1 VIRDYAPVT
10 VAFKLGSAPEKQS
23 RQMLKKGVTA
33 VLMNS
38 PATMGSREGEY
49 TLLSATGQRT
59 MKGSK
64 EEVAHQFWKEITG
77 NL

>member
-1 VIRDYAPVT
+1 
-10 VAFKLGSAPEKQS
+10 
-23 RQMLKKGVTA
+23 MLEKGVTA

-38 PATMGSREGEY
+38 PTTMGSREGDY

-64 EEVAHQFWKEITG
+64 EAVAHAVSGKKYRATSKLPPVRQVRCSDCSI
-77 NL
+77 